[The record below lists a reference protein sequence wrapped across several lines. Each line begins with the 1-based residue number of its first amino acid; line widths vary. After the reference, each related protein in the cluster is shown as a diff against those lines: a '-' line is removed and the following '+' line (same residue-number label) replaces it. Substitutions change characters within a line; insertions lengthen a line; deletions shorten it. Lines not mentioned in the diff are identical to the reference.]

1 MRDFFQPTVCSDNGA
16 EIATQCF
23 RWFAADNPMFP
34 VFFHPIRLLRLSGLF
49 TVMLRHIN
57 FGQPQDL
64 LLGNRLCAAV
74 RTHRQRGIDEH
85 TGQKPMVDFHFS
97 VSLSLTP
104 HVLIF
109 FNLFSLNTKGC
120 SLHFSAIF
128 AI

>member
-16 EIATQCF
+16 EIAAQRF
-23 RWFAADNPMFP
+23 RWFAADNPMLP

-49 TVMLRHIN
+49 AVMLRHIN

-74 RTHRQRGIDEH
+74 RAHRQRGIDEH
-85 TGQKPMVDFHFS
+85 TGQKPMVDFHF
-97 VSLSLTP
+97 VEGVLY
-104 HVLIF
+104 VLIL
-109 FNLFSLNTKGC
+109 FNSFGLNTKGC